1 IQVWRYI
8 STDPSALGHIRYQ
21 SRHSVN
27 LGDPFETMNQDQ
39 AQHWLWLLGASGS
52 PTLPLTYCNDIN
64 MSLCNQSMD
73 PGQLPAQCHFN
84 GSITPF
90 ADLQQVENWPY
101 PTTDYNLQALTAL
114 QPFGRISQ
122 PSTHLQDT
130 RGSLVVDM
138 TQDVSLMDN
147 HPSSPGYHS
156 DIGNPASFSRDNSN
170 NSPRPSQRLSQ
181 RRYSFA
187 TLDSSFQHVCFER
200 CCGGRVFSSASNL
213 RRHQRERSRQ
223 THLSIC
229 PLCNR
234 SFYRRWTRDQHLL
247 RLSCRRR
254 WRSRGILADTYVDD
268 LRLQPQ

>member
-27 LGDPFETMNQDQ
+27 LGDPFETMDQDQ

-73 PGQLPAQCHFN
+73 PEQLPAQCHFN

-130 RGSLVVDM
+130 RGSLVADM
-138 TQDVSLMDN
+138 TQDDITATSETRLSDYRNVDTLSQRWT
-147 HPSSPGYHS
+147 HPSSMYVSSVAAEVVCSHRQATCD
-156 DIGNPASFSRDNSN
+156 DIRENGLVKHTC
-170 NSPRPSQRLSQ
+170 PSARCAIAVSTDGGLETNIFCDSAVEGDGDLVVFLQ
-181 RRYSFA
+181 
-187 TLDSSFQHVCFER
+187 TLMS
-200 CCGGRVFSSASNL
+200 
-213 RRHQRERSRQ
+213 
-223 THLSIC
+223 TM
-229 PLCNR
+229 
-234 SFYRRWTRDQHLL
+234 
-247 RLSCRRR
+247 
-254 WRSRGILADTYVDD
+254 
-268 LRLQPQ
+268 